1 LQLLWLKKQLLR
13 SINTCIMSENSTNF
27 EFKSDSQS
35 ESARQLSTLISNLPG
50 VVYRCKI
57 DKNWTMLFLSH
68 GIEDLTG
75 YHSEE
80 IFQNINVSYTNII
93 HPDDREHVYKTI
105 LEQISKKELF
115 TIEYRITTKNGS
127 EKWIWERGQAVPDL
141 NSKTWVLE
149 GFLLDITDKKLSE
162 KLVQYNK
169 KYLELI
175 VSQCPAVIYV
185 LQKDCNST
193 QNNAYFFE
201 FVSENSSDIFGLKPD
216 YFLQNNDFWLR
227 HIHPDDMDLVLSNI
241 NNICNN
247 GEQQPIA
254 YRMRNVDNTYVWVS
268 NSQKVIERNSAYTK
282 IIGSWFDISKLKH
295 AENEIKAKN
304 KELSESNLQKDK
316 LFSLIAH
323 DLKSPFGAFLGLIEL
338 IVEKADIMKPD
349 KIQEIAVAMYD
360 TATNL
365 YRLIENLLDW
375 TKIQRQGFRYK
386 PENYLLLPLYSECIK
401 LYVEAAQKKNISL
414 VTQIESQTN
423 VFADADML
431 KTILRNLV
439 SNAIKFTTRG
449 GFVTVTAKQ
458 SKNEGFI
465 DIIVQDTG
473 IGIEPDAIKN
483 MFTIDKSLRRNGTE
497 GEPSTGLGLIICK
510 EYTMK
515 HGGAINVEST
525 HGKGSKFIVSIPEK
539 HTTSLNS

>member
-1 LQLLWLKKQLLR
+1 M
-13 SINTCIMSENSTNF
+13 NENNTNF
-27 EFKSDSQS
+27 EFKSETES

-50 VVYRCKI
+50 VVYRCSI

-75 YHSEE
+75 YRSDE
-80 IFQNINVSYTNII
+80 IVQNSNVSYMNII
-93 HPDDREHVYKTI
+93 HHKDREYVYKTI
-105 LEQISKKELF
+105 LEQISKKEFF
-115 TIEYRITTKNGS
+115 TLEYRIITKNGS

-149 GFLLDITDKKLSE
+149 GFLLDITEKKLAE
-162 KLVQYNK
+162 KLIQNNK
-169 KYLELI
+169 KNLELI

-185 LQKDCNST
+185 LQKDCNSV
-193 QNNAYFFE
+193 QNNSYFFE
-201 FVSENSSDIFGLKPD
+201 FVSENSSSILGLKPD

-227 HIHPDDMDLVLSNI
+227 HIHPDDIELVLSNI

-247 GEQQPIA
+247 DEQQPIA

-268 NSQKVIERNSAYTK
+268 NSQKVIERTSDHTK

-323 DLKSPFGAFLGLIEL
+323 DLKSPFGAFLGLIEM
-338 IVEKADIMKPD
+338 IVEKADILKPE

-375 TKIQRQGFRYK
+375 TKIQKQGFKYA
-386 PENYLLLPLYSECIK
+386 PQSYLLLPLYTECIK
-401 LYVEAAQKKNISL
+401 LYLEAAQKKNISL
-414 VTQIESQTN
+414 VTQIESQIN

-439 SNAIKFTTRG
+439 SNAIKFTPRG
-449 GFVTVTAKQ
+449 GFVTVSAKQ
-458 SKNEGFI
+458 SKKEGFI

-497 GEPSTGLGLIICK
+497 GEPSTGLGLIICY
-510 EYTMK
+510 EYAMK
-515 HGGAINVEST
+515 HGSTINIESIP
-525 HGKGSKFIVSIPEK
+525 GKGTKFILNIPEK
-539 HTTSLNS
+539 SITPLSA